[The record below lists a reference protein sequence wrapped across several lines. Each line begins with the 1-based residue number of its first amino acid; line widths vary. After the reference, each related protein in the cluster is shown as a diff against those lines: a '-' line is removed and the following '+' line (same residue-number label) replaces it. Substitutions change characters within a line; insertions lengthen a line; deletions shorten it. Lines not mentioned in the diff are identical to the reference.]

1 MDLLDTPFSDTPKH
15 MHQAPNGIRLA
26 NYVIDQLAA
35 AVLSYL
41 VMLFFAATG
50 RADGFFTEGGVF
62 LPLTFLGVSAAYYT
76 ISEFSSGKTLG
87 KLLTGSVVQSEDGTP
102 PRLAQCTLRAIIRM
116 IPFYPL
122 FFLFGV
128 RLHDRL
134 SNTQVVAP

>member
-1 MDLLDTPFSDTPKH
+1 MDLLDTPF
-15 MHQAPNGIRLA
+15 NGNQKPMPEAQNPIRLA
-26 NYVIDQLAA
+26 NYIVDQLAI
-35 AVLSYL
+35 AVLTY
-41 VMLFFAATG
+41 VVILFLAVN
-50 RADGFFTEGGVF
+50 RKDGDLFEAGSTQ
-62 LPLTFLGVSAAYYT
+62 LPLILLIVSVAYYT
-76 ISEFSSGKTLG
+76 ISEYSTGKTLG
-87 KLLTGSVVQSEDGTP
+87 KLLTGSIVRCEDGTP

>member
-1 MDLLDTPFSDTPKH
+1 MDLLDAPF
-15 MHQAPNGIRLA
+15 NGNQKPMPEAQNPIRLA
-26 NYVIDQLAA
+26 NYVVDQLAI
-35 AVLSYL
+35 AVLTYL
-41 VMLFFAATG
+41 VILLLVVNRKDAGLYETG
-50 RADGFFTEGGVF
+50 SLQ
-62 LPLTFLGVSAAYYT
+62 LPLILLIVSITYYT

-87 KLLTGSVVQSEDGTP
+87 KLFTGSVVRSEDGTP